1 MYCCRFHRFLVLV
14 LILSRMK
21 RRQKTTNTWQA
32 KHTAGYIQNSVRWG
46 IHELVTAVS
55 FLCCNWKKI
64 PRRCLGSFD
73 LSIDRSLTSSTKH
86 QSMLSRMVSFAIPPV
101 TAVHSIPAFDETNKQ
116 RYFYTKDEITRF
128 KAEIRHMLKRRVFFD
143 LKNSVVYTTPNI
155 PGHMFCNL
163 YYTQQEL
170 ER

>member
-1 MYCCRFHRFLVLV
+1 
-14 LILSRMK
+14 
-21 RRQKTTNTWQA
+21 
-32 KHTAGYIQNSVRWG
+32 
-46 IHELVTAVS
+46 
-55 FLCCNWKKI
+55 
-64 PRRCLGSFD
+64 
-73 LSIDRSLTSSTKH
+73 
-86 QSMLSRMVSFAIPPV
+86 MLSRMVSFAIPPV